1 GKGWGRITYDE
12 GFRRSSNVAASRLV
26 WEKMGTETFYEYL
39 QRFHFDQPTGID
51 LPNETPGQILYNW
64 PSEKLRTAFGQ
75 GSTVTPIQQ
84 MKAATAIVNEGKMLK
99 PFVVKKIVDSD
110 TGETIKEYKPEVVGE
125 PIKKETAEKMIE
137 LLHDVIEGEGGTGK
151 KFR

>member
-1 GKGWGRITYDE
+1 
-12 GFRRSSNVAASRLV
+12 
-26 WEKMGTETFYEYL
+26 
-39 QRFHFDQPTGID
+39 
-51 LPNETPGQILYNW
+51 NW

-137 LLHDVIEGEGGTGK
+137 LLHDVIESEGGTGK
-151 KFR
+151 KFRLEYYSVIGKAGTAQIPYEQGGGYLGGREHYIFCFL